1 VTITP
6 FGALRSHGAG
16 ALGAGDVGTEVR
28 LAGWVDT
35 RRDHGGVLFL
45 DLRDRSG
52 VVQLVLDP
60 ALAPAAA
67 ELAHRVRDEWVVRAT
82 GSVRARPEGMR
93 NPRLT
98 TGDVEVA
105 VTALEV
111 LSEARTPPFPVADEV
126 AVSEEL
132 RLHHRYVDLRR
143 ARMARNLTLRARTLA
158 VIRRVMERH
167 GFLEV
172 ETPTLTRATPEGA
185 RDFLVPSRV
194 RPRETYAL
202 PQSPQLFKQLLMVG
216 GIERYYQI
224 ARCFRDEDSRADRQP
239 EFTQLDVELSFGDEA
254 DVQALM
260 EELHVELLGEVL
272 GVAVERPFPRLTY
285 AEAMRRFGS
294 DKPDLRYGLE
304 LVDLSGVL
312 AGTGATVLAG
322 ALEAGGAVVAL
333 ALPAA
338 QGTLSRKDLDG
349 WAEWARARGA
359 GGLAWSVVEAGDG
372 GVPTLRSP
380 LAKFLTVEEVA
391 GVVAACAAGVGDTI
405 LIAAGPTAATREL
418 MGALRVGLADALG
431 LVPPGEW
438 RFLWVVEPPMF
449 DPATDRAGRP
459 TGGWT
464 PNHHPFTAPAPAW
477 VDRFEE
483 DPGAATAR
491 GYDLVL
497 NGVEL
502 GSGSIRIH
510 DAEVQ
515 RRVFRFLGIDDAAA
529 EEKFGFLLRGLA
541 HGVPPHGGI
550 ATGIDRTVMLLAGE
564 STIRDV
570 IAFPKTQSGACPL
583 TDAPAPYDA
592 AALAELGLRLAPEQA

>member
-1 VTITP
+1 MTITP

-16 ALGAGDVGTEVR
+16 TLTAADAGTEVR

-60 ALAPAAA
+60 AAASGAA
-67 ELAHRVRDEWVVRAT
+67 ELGHRVRDEWVVRAT
-82 GSVRARPEGMR
+82 GTVRARPEGMR
-93 NPRLT
+93 NPRLA
-98 TGDVEVA
+98 TGDVEIA
-105 VTALEV
+105 VTDLEV
-111 LSEARTPPFPVADEV
+111 LSEARTPPFPVADDVEV
-126 AVSEEL
+126 GEEL
-132 RLHHRYVDLRR
+132 RLHHRYLDLRR
-143 ARMARNLTLRARTLA
+143 PRMARNLALRARVTS

-172 ETPTLTRATPEGA
+172 ETPQLTRATPEGA

-202 PQSPQLFKQLLMVG
+202 PQSPQLFKQLLMVAG
-216 GIERYYQI
+216 VERYFQI

-239 EFTQLDVELSFGDEA
+239 EFTQLDVELSFGDEH
-254 DVQALM
+254 DVQELM
-260 EELHVELLGEVL
+260 EELHVEILAEAL
-272 GVAVERPFPRLTY
+272 GVDVPRPFPRMTY

-304 LVDLSGVL
+304 LVDLSEVL
-312 AGTGATVLAG
+312 AGSGAAVLAG
-322 ALEAGGAVVAL
+322 AIADGGSVVAVTV
-333 ALPAA
+333 PASA
-338 QGTLSRKDLDG
+338 GSLSRKDLDG
-349 WAEWARARGA
+349 WTEWARARGA
-359 GGLAWSVVEAGDG
+359 GGLAWGVVEAGDAG
-372 GVPTLRSP
+372 TTLRSP
-380 LAKFLTVEEVA
+380 LAKFLGAEEIA
-391 GVVAACAAGVGDTI
+391 GILAACDAGVGDTV
-405 LIAAGPTAATREL
+405 LMAAGPTTATREL
-418 MGALRVGLADALG
+418 MGALRVALADALG
-431 LVPPGEW
+431 LVPAGEW

-449 DPATDRAGRP
+449 DPETDRAGRP

-464 PNHHPFTAPAPAW
+464 PNHHPFTSPAPEW
-477 VDRFEE
+477 LDRFEQ

-515 RRVFRFLGIDDAAA
+515 RRVFRFLGIGDAEA

-550 ATGIDRTVMLLAGE
+550 ATGLDRTVMLLAGE
-564 STIRDV
+564 DTIRDV

-592 AALAELGLRLAPEQA
+592 QALADLGLRLAPQQG

>member
-1 VTITP
+1 MTITP

-16 ALGAGDVGTEVR
+16 TLTAADAGTEVR

-60 ALAPAAA
+60 AAASGAA
-67 ELAHRVRDEWVVRAT
+67 ELGHRVRDEWVVRAT
-82 GSVRARPEGMR
+82 GTVRARPEGMR
-93 NPRLT
+93 NPRLA
-98 TGDVEVA
+98 TGDVEIA
-105 VTALEV
+105 VTDLEV
-111 LSEARTPPFPVADEV
+111 LSEARTPPFPVADDV
-126 AVSEEL
+126 GVGEEL
-132 RLHHRYVDLRR
+132 RLHHRYLDLRR
-143 ARMARNLTLRARTLA
+143 PRMARNLALRARVTST
-158 VIRRVMERH
+158 IRRVMERH

-172 ETPTLTRATPEGA
+172 ETPQLTRATPEGA

-202 PQSPQLFKQLLMVG
+202 PQSPQLFKQLLMVAG
-216 GIERYYQI
+216 VERYFQI

-239 EFTQLDVELSFGDEA
+239 EFTQLDVELSFGDEH
-254 DVQALM
+254 DVQELM
-260 EELHVELLGEVL
+260 EELHVEILAEAL
-272 GVAVERPFPRLTY
+272 GVDVPRPFPRMTY

-304 LVDLSGVL
+304 LVDLSEVL
-312 AGTGATVLAG
+312 AGSGAAVLAG
-322 ALEAGGAVVAL
+322 AIADGGSVVAVTV
-333 ALPAA
+333 PASA
-338 QGTLSRKDLDG
+338 GSLSRKDLDG
-349 WAEWARARGA
+349 WTEWARARGA
-359 GGLAWSVVEAGDG
+359 GGLAWGVVEAGDAG
-372 GVPTLRSP
+372 TTLRSP
-380 LAKFLTVEEVA
+380 LAKFLGAEEIA
-391 GVVAACAAGVGDTI
+391 GILAACDAGVGDTV
-405 LIAAGPTAATREL
+405 LMAAGPTTATREL
-418 MGALRVGLADALG
+418 MGALRVALADALG
-431 LVPPGEW
+431 LVPAGEW

-449 DPATDRAGRP
+449 DPETDRAGRP

-464 PNHHPFTAPAPAW
+464 PNHHPFTSPAPEW
-477 VDRFEE
+477 LDRFEQ

-515 RRVFRFLGIDDAAA
+515 RRVFRFLGIGDDEA

-550 ATGIDRTVMLLAGE
+550 ATGLDRTVMLLAGE
-564 STIRDV
+564 DTIRDV

-592 AALAELGLRLAPEQA
+592 QALADLGLRLAPQQG

>member
-1 VTITP
+1 MTITP

-16 ALGAGDVGTEVR
+16 TLTAADAGTEVR

-60 ALAPAAA
+60 AAASGAA
-67 ELAHRVRDEWVVRAT
+67 ELGHRVRDEWVVRAT
-82 GSVRARPEGMR
+82 GTVRARPEGMR
-93 NPRLT
+93 NPRLA
-98 TGDVEVA
+98 TGDVEIA
-105 VTALEV
+105 VTDLEV
-111 LSEARTPPFPVADEV
+111 LSEARTPPFPVADDVEV
-126 AVSEEL
+126 GEEL
-132 RLHHRYVDLRR
+132 RLHHRYLDLRR
-143 ARMARNLTLRARTLA
+143 PRMARNLALRARVTST
-158 VIRRVMERH
+158 IRRVMERH

-172 ETPTLTRATPEGA
+172 ETPQLTRATPEGA

-202 PQSPQLFKQLLMVG
+202 PQSPQLFKQLLMVAG
-216 GIERYYQI
+216 VERYFQI

-239 EFTQLDVELSFGDEA
+239 EFTQLDVELSFGDEH
-254 DVQALM
+254 DVQELM
-260 EELHVELLGEVL
+260 EELHVEILAEAL
-272 GVAVERPFPRLTY
+272 GVDVPRPFPRMTY

-304 LVDLSGVL
+304 LVDLSEVL
-312 AGTGATVLAG
+312 AGSGAAVLAG
-322 ALEAGGAVVAL
+322 AIADGGSVVAVTV
-333 ALPAA
+333 PASA
-338 QGTLSRKDLDG
+338 GSLSRKDLDG
-349 WAEWARARGA
+349 WTEWARARGA
-359 GGLAWSVVEAGDG
+359 GGLAWGVVEAGDAG
-372 GVPTLRSP
+372 TSLRSP
-380 LAKFLTVEEVA
+380 LAKFLGAEEIA
-391 GVVAACAAGVGDTI
+391 GILAACDAGVGDTV
-405 LIAAGPTAATREL
+405 LMAAGPTTATREL
-418 MGALRVGLADALG
+418 MGALRVALADALG
-431 LVPPGEW
+431 LVPAGEW

-449 DPATDRAGRP
+449 DPETDRAGRP

-464 PNHHPFTAPAPAW
+464 PNHHPFTSPAPEW
-477 VDRFEE
+477 LDRFEQ

-515 RRVFRFLGIDDAAA
+515 RRVFRFLGIGDDEA

-550 ATGIDRTVMLLAGE
+550 ATGLDRTVMLLAGE
-564 STIRDV
+564 DTIRDV

-592 AALAELGLRLAPEQA
+592 QALADLGLRLAPQQG

>member
-1 VTITP
+1 MTITP

-16 ALGAGDVGTEVR
+16 TLTAADAGTEVR

-60 ALAPAAA
+60 AAASGAA
-67 ELAHRVRDEWVVRAT
+67 ELGHRVRDEWVVRAT
-82 GSVRARPEGMR
+82 GTVRARPEGMR
-93 NPRLT
+93 NPRLA
-98 TGDVEVA
+98 TGDVEIA
-105 VTALEV
+105 VTDLEV
-111 LSEARTPPFPVADEV
+111 LSEARTPPFPVADDVEV
-126 AVSEEL
+126 GEEL
-132 RLHHRYVDLRR
+132 RLHHRYLDLRR
-143 ARMARNLTLRARTLA
+143 PRMARNLALRARVTST
-158 VIRRVMERH
+158 IRRVMERH

-172 ETPTLTRATPEGA
+172 ETPQLTRATPEGA

-202 PQSPQLFKQLLMVG
+202 PQSPQLFKQLLMVAG
-216 GIERYYQI
+216 VERYFQI

-239 EFTQLDVELSFGDEA
+239 EFTQLDVELSFGDEH
-254 DVQALM
+254 DVQELM
-260 EELHVELLGEVL
+260 EELHVEILAEAL
-272 GVAVERPFPRLTY
+272 GVDVPRPFPRMTY

-304 LVDLSGVL
+304 LVDLSEVL
-312 AGTGATVLAG
+312 AGSGAAVLAG
-322 ALEAGGAVVAL
+322 AIADGGSVVAVTV
-333 ALPAA
+333 PASA
-338 QGTLSRKDLDG
+338 GSLSRKDLDG
-349 WAEWARARGA
+349 WTEWARARGA
-359 GGLAWSVVEAGDG
+359 GGLAWGVVEAGDAG
-372 GVPTLRSP
+372 TTLRSP
-380 LAKFLTVEEVA
+380 LAKFLGAEEIA
-391 GVVAACAAGVGDTI
+391 GILAACDAGVGDTV
-405 LIAAGPTAATREL
+405 LMAAGPTTATREL
-418 MGALRVGLADALG
+418 MGALRVALADALG
-431 LVPPGEW
+431 LVPAGEW

-449 DPATDRAGRP
+449 DPETDRAGRP

-464 PNHHPFTAPAPAW
+464 PNHHPFTSPAPEW
-477 VDRFEE
+477 LDRFEQ

-515 RRVFRFLGIDDAAA
+515 RRVFRFLGIGDDEA

-550 ATGIDRTVMLLAGE
+550 ATGLDRTVMLLAGE
-564 STIRDV
+564 DTIRDV

-592 AALAELGLRLAPEQA
+592 QALADLGLRLAPQQG

>member
-16 ALGAGDVGTEVR
+16 TLTAADAGTEVR

-60 ALAPAAA
+60 AAASGAA
-67 ELAHRVRDEWVVRAT
+67 ELGHRVRDEWVVRAT
-82 GSVRARPEGMR
+82 GTVRARPEGMR
-93 NPRLT
+93 NPRLA
-98 TGDVEVA
+98 TGDVEIA
-105 VTALEV
+105 VTDLEV
-111 LSEARTPPFPVADEV
+111 LSEARTPPFPVADDVEV
-126 AVSEEL
+126 GEEL
-132 RLHHRYVDLRR
+132 RLHHRYLDLRR
-143 ARMARNLTLRARTLA
+143 PRMARNLALRARVTST
-158 VIRRVMERH
+158 IRRVMERH

-172 ETPTLTRATPEGA
+172 ETPQLTRATPEGA

-202 PQSPQLFKQLLMVG
+202 PQSPQLFKQLLMVAG
-216 GIERYYQI
+216 VERYFQI

-239 EFTQLDVELSFGDEA
+239 EFTQLDVELSFGDEH
-254 DVQALM
+254 DVQELM
-260 EELHVELLGEVL
+260 EELHVEILAEAL
-272 GVAVERPFPRLTY
+272 GVDVPRPFPRMTY

-304 LVDLSGVL
+304 LVDLSEVL
-312 AGTGATVLAG
+312 AGSGAAVLAG
-322 ALEAGGAVVAL
+322 AIADGGSVVAVTV
-333 ALPAA
+333 PASA
-338 QGTLSRKDLDG
+338 GSLSRKDLDG
-349 WAEWARARGA
+349 WTEWARARGA
-359 GGLAWSVVEAGDG
+359 GGLAWGVVEAGDAG
-372 GVPTLRSP
+372 TTLRSP
-380 LAKFLTVEEVA
+380 LAKFLGAEEIA
-391 GVVAACAAGVGDTI
+391 GILAACDAGVGDTV
-405 LIAAGPTAATREL
+405 LMAAGPTTATREL
-418 MGALRVGLADALG
+418 MGALRVALADALG
-431 LVPPGEW
+431 LVPAGEW

-449 DPATDRAGRP
+449 DPETDRAGRP

-464 PNHHPFTAPAPAW
+464 PNHHPFTSPAPEW
-477 VDRFEE
+477 LDRFEQ

-515 RRVFRFLGIDDAAA
+515 RRVFRFLGIGDDEA

-550 ATGIDRTVMLLAGE
+550 ATGLDRTVMLLAGE
-564 STIRDV
+564 DTIRDV

-592 AALAELGLRLAPEQA
+592 QALADLGLRLAPQQG

>member
-1 VTITP
+1 MTITP

-16 ALGAGDVGTEVR
+16 TLTAADAGAEVH

-35 RRDHGGVLFL
+35 RRDHGGVLFV

-52 VVQLVLDP
+52 IVQLVLDP
-60 ALAPAAA
+60 AAAPAVGDVG
-67 ELAHRVRDEWVVRAT
+67 HRIRDEWVVRVT
-82 GSVRARPEGMR
+82 GTVRARPDGMR
-93 NPRLT
+93 NPRIA

-105 VTALEV
+105 VSGLEV
-111 LSEARTPPFPVADEV
+111 LSESRTPPFPVADDVEV
-126 AVSEEL
+126 GEEL

-143 ARMARNLTLRARTLA
+143 PRMARNLALRARVLS

-172 ETPTLTRATPEGA
+172 ETPQLTRATPEGA

-202 PQSPQLFKQLLMVG
+202 PQSPQLFKQLLMVAG
-216 GIERYYQI
+216 VERYFQI

-239 EFTQLDVELSFGDEA
+239 EFTQLDVEMSFGDER
-254 DVQALM
+254 DVQELM
-260 EELHVELLGEVL
+260 EELHVEMLAETL
-272 GVAVERPFPRLTY
+272 GVAVQGPFPRLTY

-304 LVDLSGVL
+304 LVDLSAVL
-312 AGTGATVLAG
+312 AGTAATVLSA
-322 ALEAGGAVVAL
+322 AL
-333 ALPAA
+333 ADDGSVIAIRLPVAD
-338 QGTLSRKDLDG
+338 GTLSRKDLDG
-349 WAEWARARGA
+349 WAEWARSRGA
-359 GGLAWSVVEAGDG
+359 GGLAWGVVEAGDAG
-372 GVPTLRSP
+372 PTLRSP
-380 LAKFLTVEEVA
+380 LAKFLSDGEVA
-391 GVVAACAAGVGDTI
+391 GILAACGAGTGDTI
-405 LIAAGPTAATREL
+405 LIAAGPTTATRDL
-418 MGALRVGLADALG
+418 MGARRGAQAGSRGRV
-431 LVPPGEW
+431 PEGEW

-449 DPATDRAGRP
+449 DPETDRAGRP

-464 PNHHPFTAPAPAW
+464 PNHHPFTAPAPDW
-477 VDRFEE
+477 VDRFEQ

-515 RRVFRFLGIDDAAA
+515 RRVFRFLGIGDDEA

-550 ATGIDRTVMLLAGE
+550 ATGLDRTVMLLAGE
-564 STIRDV
+564 DTIRDV

-592 AALAELGLRLAPEQA
+592 AALAELGLRLAPQQG

>member
-16 ALGAGDVGTEVR
+16 TLTAADAGTEVR

-60 ALAPAAA
+60 AAASGAA
-67 ELAHRVRDEWVVRAT
+67 ELGHRVRDEWVVRAT
-82 GSVRARPEGMR
+82 GTVRARPEGMR
-93 NPRLT
+93 NPRLA
-98 TGDVEVA
+98 TGDVEIA
-105 VTALEV
+105 VTDLEV
-111 LSEARTPPFPVADEV
+111 LSEARTPPFPVADDVEV
-126 AVSEEL
+126 GEEL
-132 RLHHRYVDLRR
+132 RLHHRYLDLRR
-143 ARMARNLTLRARTLA
+143 PRMARNLALRARVTS

-172 ETPTLTRATPEGA
+172 ETPQLTRATPEGA

-202 PQSPQLFKQLLMVG
+202 PQSPQLFKQLLMVAG
-216 GIERYYQI
+216 VERYFQI

-239 EFTQLDVELSFGDEA
+239 EFTQLDVELSFGDEH
-254 DVQALM
+254 DVQELM
-260 EELHVELLGEVL
+260 EELHVEILAEAL
-272 GVAVERPFPRLTY
+272 GVDVPRPFPRMTY

-304 LVDLSGVL
+304 LVDLSEVL
-312 AGTGATVLAG
+312 AGSGAAVLAG
-322 ALEAGGAVVAL
+322 AIADGGSVVAVTV
-333 ALPAA
+333 PASA
-338 QGTLSRKDLDG
+338 GSLSRKDLDG
-349 WAEWARARGA
+349 WTEWARARGA
-359 GGLAWSVVEAGDG
+359 GGLAWGVVEAGDAG
-372 GVPTLRSP
+372 TTLRSP
-380 LAKFLTVEEVA
+380 LAKFLGAEEIA
-391 GVVAACAAGVGDTI
+391 GILAACDAGVGDTV
-405 LIAAGPTAATREL
+405 LMAAGPTTATREL
-418 MGALRVGLADALG
+418 MGALRVALADALG
-431 LVPPGEW
+431 LVPAGEW

-449 DPATDRAGRP
+449 DPETDRAGRP
-459 TGGWT
+459 TGDWT
-464 PNHHPFTAPAPAW
+464 PNHHPFTSPAPEW
-477 VDRFEE
+477 LDRFEQ

-515 RRVFRFLGIDDAAA
+515 RRVFRFLGIGDDEA

-550 ATGIDRTVMLLAGE
+550 ATGLDRTVMLLAGE
-564 STIRDV
+564 DTIRDV

-592 AALAELGLRLAPEQA
+592 QALADLGLRLAPQQG